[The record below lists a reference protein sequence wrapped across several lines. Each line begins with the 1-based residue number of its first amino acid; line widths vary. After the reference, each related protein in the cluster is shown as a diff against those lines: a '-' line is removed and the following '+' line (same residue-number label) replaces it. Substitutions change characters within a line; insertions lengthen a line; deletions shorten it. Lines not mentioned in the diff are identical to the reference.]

1 MTALPKAFT
10 ERMARD
16 LGDEAAAFFNCFSLP
31 PVRGIRVNTLKIS
44 VARFREISPF
54 DLSPV
59 PWEPNGFY
67 VSEEKPGKTV
77 LHAAGAYYVQE
88 PSAMCAAPLLGAC
101 PGERVLDLC
110 SAPGG
115 KGTQLAQAMRGEGVI
130 VLNEI
135 NFQRA
140 KALSSNVERLGIT
153 NAVVTCASPGEL
165 AEKLA
170 GSFDRVLVDAPCSGE
185 GMFRKDPAAAEE
197 WSPANVK
204 MCAARQ
210 AEILECA
217 ARLLAPGGRLV
228 YSTCTF
234 AREEDEERSAAFLA
248 AHPSFSL
255 EREVRLW
262 PHRVRGE
269 GHYAA
274 LFKSGGEGRA
284 QFPALARPRADKRS
298 LALFAEFSSR
308 FLNVSF
314 GNIHAVGNRLYSLP
328 EDCPDPGVQQLRAGV
343 ELGEVIKDRFEPAHA
358 LAMCLREG
366 QAAFIELD
374 ECAALSYLRGNTF
387 ACPDVSGWAV
397 ASYLGLPLGWC
408 KVSGGTAKNHLPKAL
423 RI

>member
-31 PVRGIRVNTLKIS
+31 PFRGIRVNTLKIS

-88 PSAMCAAPLLGAC
+88 PSAMCAAPLLGAR

-165 AEKLA
+165 AEKLV
-170 GSFDRVLVDAPCSGE
+170 GSFVLGRRHVQKGPRGGGGVEPRQRKNVRGPSGGNSRMRRAPSRSGRKA
-185 GMFRKDPAAAEE
+185 GVLHVHFR
-197 WSPANVK
+197 
-204 MCAARQ
+204 AR
-210 AEILECA
+210 
-217 ARLLAPGGRLV
+217 GGR
-228 YSTCTF
+228 
-234 AREEDEERSAAFLA
+234 
-248 AHPSFSL
+248 
-255 EREVRLW
+255 
-262 PHRVRGE
+262 G
-269 GHYAA
+269 
-274 LFKSGGEGRA
+274 
-284 QFPALARPRADKRS
+284 
-298 LALFAEFSSR
+298 
-308 FLNVSF
+308 
-314 GNIHAVGNRLYSLP
+314 AVGGFPRGSSL
-328 EDCPDPGVQQLRAGV
+328 
-343 ELGEVIKDRFEPAHA
+343 I
-358 LAMCLREG
+358 
-366 QAAFIELD
+366 
-374 ECAALSYLRGNTF
+374 F
-387 ACPDVSGWAV
+387 A
-397 ASYLGLPLGWC
+397 
-408 KVSGGTAKNHLPKAL
+408 
-423 RI
+423 